1 MLVALTAS
9 AHAGA
14 SKKDREA
21 ASKSTVH
28 PAPLPAGAKPV
39 TLINLFNDHT
49 HEWLAVDPVHVP
61 ASSDYFLRDHY
72 TNEATRME
80 PALVQLVVAAARHF
94 KRETVTI
101 VSAFRHP
108 KFNLILRKKGHQV
121 ARDSQHTH
129 GNAIDF
135 YLPDVT
141 TRDLQAWAKAQHRGG
156 VGIYLQSGFVH
167 MDTGPIRFWSGD

>member
-1 MLVALTAS
+1 M
-9 AHAGA
+9 
-14 SKKDREA
+14 
-21 ASKSTVH
+21 
-28 PAPLPAGAKPV
+28 
-39 TLINLFNDHT
+39 
-49 HEWLAVDPVHVP
+49 
-61 ASSDYFLRDHY
+61 
-72 TNEATRME
+72 
-80 PALVQLVVAAARHF
+80 QLVVAAARHF